1 VTGTTI
7 STLPSNTLRLCL
19 PILVW
24 LFVLPGLVRAQ
35 HPYQDPDV
43 PVEARVQ
50 DLLDRMTLEEKF
62 WQLFM
67 IPGEFEEGDFLD
79 GTGRYRHGIFGFQL
93 SAAGRADGA
102 SEQMLEYGPSGTA
115 RQVAETINALQRYFV
130 EETRLGIPILPFDE
144 ALHGLARDGAT
155 AFPQAIGLAAT
166 WDTTLVGA
174 VSRAVARETRSRGI
188 RQVLSPVVNL
198 ARDVRWGR
206 VEETYG
212 EDPYLTSMMGLA
224 FVHAFERTGVV
235 ATPKHFVANVGAGGR
250 DSYPIHLS
258 ERELAEVYFPAYKT
272 AIQKGGAR
280 SIMMSYNALNG
291 VPATS
296 NRWLM
301 REKLKDEWGF
311 DGFIVSDASATGG
324 SVVLHGTAE
333 DYTEATRQAIDAGL
347 DVIFQTSYDHYR
359 LFWPA
364 FERGLISLEIVDE
377 AVARVLRAKFELGLF
392 ENPYVDPDEAARLN
406 GHADHRQLALEAARS
421 SIVLLRNEHD
431 VLPLDRAISSV
442 AVIGSDA
449 IDARLG
455 GYSGPG
461 IDKVSILEG
470 IENTFGDVHFAA
482 GPGRESADYVTIP
495 AAFLRLP
502 GDPSGHEGLSGV
514 YFDNNRLEGNPVVMR
529 TDAQIDFGWT
539 LYSPAPELP
548 FDWYSARWTTELH
561 VPAPGSY
568 RLGLEGN
575 DGFRLYLN
583 DSLLI
588 DNWRKKSYGAVLKD
602 VALTDSVYDLRVE
615 YFESTGNARL
625 KLVWNHGVTGPE
637 KEIAEAVASARQS
650 DVAIIVAGIEE
661 GEFRDRASLRLPGRQ
676 EELIRRVAAT
686 GTPTVIVLVGGSAVT
701 MDAWLD
707 DVDGVLHAWYPGE
720 VGGNAVADVLVG
732 DYNPAGR
739 LPITF
744 PMSEGQLPLF
754 YNHKPTGRGD
764 DYLGFTG
771 QPLFPFGFGL
781 SYTTFEY
788 SALQTVPNPMMP
800 GSTVTIR
807 CTVRNTGDRAGDD
820 VVQLYIRDELA
831 STARP
836 VMELKGFQRIHLAPG
851 EATTVTFELRDE
863 HLQFLNQEME
873 WVVEP
878 GTFRIMVG
886 RSSKDI
892 RLRGIL
898 EMRANGQ

>member
-1 VTGTTI
+1 MPVHHPTT
-7 STLPSNTLRLCL
+7 RRFHVC
-19 PILVW
+19 ILVCM
-24 LFVLPGLVRAQ
+24 LAFPGLVSAQ
-35 HPYQDPDV
+35 HPYQDAAL
-43 PVEARVQ
+43 PVEERVQ
-50 DLLDRMTLEEKF
+50 DLLGRMTPEEKF

-67 IPGEFEEGDFLD
+67 IPGDFEEGDLRD
-79 GTGRYRHGIFGFQL
+79 GRGRYRHGIFGFQL
-93 SAAGRADGA
+93 SAAGKGHDVL
-102 SEQMLEYGPSGTA
+102 EQMLDYSRAGTPEN
-115 RQVAETINALQRYFV
+115 VAETINALQRYFI

-155 AFPQAIGLAAT
+155 AFPQAIALAAT
-166 WDTTLVGA
+166 WDTTLVGE

-198 ARDVRWGR
+198 ARDARWGR

-212 EDPYLTSMMGLA
+212 EDPFLTSMMGLA
-224 FVHAFERTGVV
+224 FVRAFERAGVV
-235 ATPKHFVANVGAGGR
+235 ATPKHFVVNVGAGGR

-258 ERELAEVYFPAYKT
+258 ERELSEIYFPAFRT
-272 AIQKGGAR
+272 AIQQGGAR
-280 SIMMSYNALNG
+280 SIMMAYNAVNG

-301 REKLKDEWGF
+301 RATLKDAWGF

-333 DYTEATRQAIDAGL
+333 DYTEATRQAVDAGL
-347 DVIFQTSYDHYR
+347 DVIFQTSYDHYK

-364 FERGLISLEIVDE
+364 FEQGLLDDSVIDE

-392 ENPYVDPDEAARLN
+392 EHPYVDPGEAARLN
-406 GHADHRQLALEAARS
+406 GHADHRELALEAARE
-421 SIVLLRNEHD
+421 SIVLLKNEQR
-431 VLPLDRAISSV
+431 VLPLDRDLRTV
-442 AVIGSDA
+442 AVVGPDA
-449 IDARLG
+449 VEARLG

-461 IDKVSILEG
+461 INKTSILEG
-470 IENTFGDVHFAA
+470 IERTYDKVRYVS
-482 GPGRESADYVTIP
+482 GPGRASTEYVP
-495 AAFLRLP
+495 VPSEYLRASSSP
-502 GDPSGHEGLSGV
+502 DAPEGLAAE
-514 YFDNNRLEGNPVVMR
+514 YFDNNRLAGSPVVTR
-529 TDAQIDFGWT
+529 TDQQLDFGWT

-548 FDWYSARWTTELH
+548 FDWYSARWEGELH
-561 VPAPGSY
+561 IPAPGVY

-583 DSLLI
+583 DSLLV
-588 DNWRKKSYGAVLKD
+588 DNWQKQSYRAMLKD
-602 VALTDSVYDLRVE
+602 VILVDSVYDLRVE

-625 KLVWNHGVTGPE
+625 RLVWDHGVADPE
-637 KEIAEAVASARQS
+637 EAILEAVAAARES
-650 DVAIIVAGIEE
+650 DVAIVVAGVEE
-661 GEFRDRASLRLPGRQ
+661 GEFQDRASLRLPGRQ

-686 GTPTVIVLVGGSAVT
+686 GTPTVVVLIGGSAVT

-707 DVDGVLHAWYPGE
+707 DIDGLVYAWYPGE
-720 VGGNAVADVLVG
+720 AGGDAVADVLVG

-744 PMSEGQLPLF
+744 PKSEGQLPLV

-764 DYLGFTG
+764 DYRDLTG

-781 SYTTFEY
+781 SYSTFSY
-788 SALQTVPNPMMP
+788 SDLQVLPNPMAS
-800 GSTVTIR
+800 GGTATVR
-807 CTVRNTGDRAGDD
+807 FTVRNTGNRAGDD
-820 VVQLYIRDELA
+820 VVQMYIRDELA
-831 STARP
+831 STSRP

-851 EATTVTFELRDE
+851 ESTTVTFELSSE
-863 HLQFLNQEME
+863 HLQMLNQEME

-892 RLRGIL
+892 RMRGVL
-898 EMRANGQ
+898 EVR